1 MDCVYVRHKSVK
13 YPSMLSHMLTGANA
27 LQSLGQQ
34 CALVVSCYWVL
45 SSPLKYWHIFSS
57 SLNRL
62 SVAMAY
68 SWPLMPACIPN
79 DSCWSLY
86 SLHQHRYINRHLAI
100 INFGLIVSVNT
111 RLTDASSMH
120 DPIKLHYTAPSSWLL
135 SPSLG
140 WQGPGCYC
148 AFKIPQLPFCFHL
161 TLWSLS
167 D

>member
-13 YPSMLSHMLTGANA
+13 YPSILSHNMLTGANA

-34 CALVVSCYWVL
+34 CALVGSCYWVL

-62 SVAMAY
+62 SAAMVC

-86 SLHQHRYINRHLAI
+86 THSISI
-100 INFGLIVSVNT
+100 DISTDTWPSFGLIESVNT

-140 WQGPGCYC
+140 WQGPGC
-148 AFKIPQLPFCFHL
+148 
-161 TLWSLS
+161 
-167 D
+167 